1 MWLDFYVVEGL
12 DLGPSKVYH
21 SQHMWVLNPSMDY
34 DARGR
39 GFRSHTLGVKDSCYS
54 VELT

>member
-21 SQHMWVLNPSMDY
+21 SQHMWVLNPSLEY